1 MQFRKMRHTAALAIV
16 LAAGPASMAL
26 AQSADVSASGNA
38 GLILA
43 AQQQTYLDV
52 MANLEAAGY
61 TVIET
66 KTTFL
71 GRVQIT
77 ARNAAHLREVVVSRA
92 TGEVKSDVILET
104 FATGD
109 IAAAVDARCP
119 APTAPEGDQDW
130 WKSLISLASAAPPAD
145 AGAECHGFGVGR
157 AQIPLAVPCREAW
170 LPVCRA
176 LPAVCPAGPAH
187 RETVLAG
194 PAVRWPGRWPRPLN
208 RLPT

>member
-1 MQFRKMRHTAALAIV
+1 MQFREMRYSAALAVV

-26 AQSADVSASGNA
+26 AQSADGSTTASADVT
-38 GLILA
+38 LV

-61 TVIET
+61 TVVET

-109 IAAAVDARCP
+109 AALGALPD
-119 APTAPEGDQDW
+119 
-130 WKSLISLASAAPPAD
+130 ASAATEEDETETGGILGLLGLGGTAD
-145 AGAECHGFGVGR
+145 AAASATGSASVGTDSAGSSLTGGVSSGLSGVNGGASGGVGGS
-157 AQIPLAVPCREAW
+157 
-170 LPVCRA
+170 
-176 LPAVCPAGPAH
+176 AGGSSGSASGG
-187 RETVLAG
+187 VSGGLG
-194 PAVRWPGRWPRPLN
+194 L
-208 RLPT
+208 

>member
-1 MQFRKMRHTAALAIV
+1 MKCRKMRHTAMLAIM

-26 AQSADVSASGNA
+26 AQSADVSASANA
-38 GLILA
+38 GLTLV

-61 TVIET
+61 SVVET

-77 ARNAAHLREVVVSRA
+77 ARNATHLREVVVSRA

-109 IAAAVDARCP
+109 TAAAVGALP
-119 APTAPEGDQDW
+119 SATAPEESKTGGILGFLGLGDG
-130 WKSLISLASAAPPAD
+130 SAD
-145 AGAECHGFGVGR
+145 ATG
-157 AQIPLAVPCREAW
+157 
-170 LPVCRA
+170 
-176 LPAVCPAGPAH
+176 
-187 RETVLAG
+187 
-194 PAVRWPGRWPRPLN
+194 
-208 RLPT
+208 

>member
-1 MQFRKMRHTAALAIV
+1 MQFREMRYSAALAIV
-16 LAAGPASMAL
+16 LAAGSTSMAQ
-26 AQSADVSASGNA
+26 AQSAGVSANANA
-38 GLILA
+38 GVTLV

-61 TVIET
+61 TVVET

-109 IAAAVDARCP
+109 AAL
-119 APTAPEGDQDW
+119 G
-130 WKSLISLASAAPPAD
+130 
-145 AGAECHGFGVGR
+145 
-157 AQIPLAVPCREAW
+157 
-170 LPVCRA
+170 A
-176 LPAVCPAGPAH
+176 LPDAPAA
-187 RETVLAG
+187 T
-194 PAVRWPGRWPRPLN
+194 
-208 RLPT
+208 